1 MLHFTRL
8 ILWRLTAL
16 IALLLGVVG
25 LAVPVLPTV
34 PFLLVAAWAASK
46 GSPALE
52 RWLLAHPTYGPHIRA
67 WRESGAVPRRAKWF
81 ATLGMTG
88 SAVLLQLTP
97 APLWARVLTPLTMAV
112 IAVWLWQRPETTE
125 K

>member
-8 ILWRLTAL
+8 VLWRLTAL
-16 IALLLGVVG
+16 IALALGIVG
-25 LAVPVLPTV
+25 LALPILPTV
-34 PFLLVAAWAASK
+34 PFFILAAWAASK

-52 RWLLAHPTYGPHIRA
+52 RWLLAHPAYGPHIRA
-67 WRESGAVPRRAKWF
+67 WRESGAVPRKAKWL

-88 SAVLLQLTP
+88 SAVLLQLTSM
-97 APLWARVLTPLTMAV
+97 PLWARIVTPMAMAI
-112 IAVWLWQRPETTE
+112 IALWLWHRPETNE